1 MEITETAQTIIQY
14 GGTTIM
20 AVLFIWI
27 FIKKETKY
35 NKIDEDNNKMLTAMV
50 DSNKTLTESNNNI
63 AKALDIISNNLLVLD
78 KKVDLIRK
86 QCRKN
91 ERTKS
96 DSK

>member
-1 MEITETAQTIIQY
+1 MEITEIVQTLIQH

-27 FIKKETKY
+27 VIKREKKY
-35 NKIDEDNNKMLTAMV
+35 NKIDEDNNNMLIAMV
-50 DSNKTLTESNNNI
+50 NNNKTLTESNNNI

-86 QCRKN
+86 QCSKN
-91 ERTKS
+91 GRTKS